1 MPALPEPVTVVV
13 TRRVRPGREDD
24 FAAWFEALRAAAGRI
39 PGYLGTTVLADP
51 AGTRHIVERFA
62 DDTSLRTWE
71 ASRERARLIEEADGF
86 SSAERRHLSGLET
99 WFDIPG
105 APPRWK
111 MAVTTFAA
119 AYPIAYLV
127 LRVAGPHEGGLPAS
141 LRALITV
148 AVLVP
153 ALTWI
158 VMPRLTHLLRRWLY
172 PR

>member
-1 MPALPEPVTVVV
+1 MPEPVTVVI

-24 FAAWFEALRAAAGRI
+24 FAAWFEDLRVAAGRI

-51 AGTRHIVERFA
+51 SGMRHIVERFA
-62 DDTSLRTWE
+62 NEESVRAWE
-71 ASRERARLIEEADGF
+71 ASPDRARVIATADAF
-86 SSAERRHLSGLET
+86 SSAERRHLTGLET

-111 MAVTTFAA
+111 MAATTFIA
-119 AYPIAYLV
+119 AYPIAYIV
-127 LRVAGPHEGGLPAS
+127 LRFVGPHETSLPAS
-141 LRALITV
+141 VRALITV

-153 ALTWI
+153 TLTWI
-158 VMPRLTHLLRRWLY
+158 VMPRLTHALRRWLY